1 MKNRFDKAMFF
12 IDKCK
17 FLKLKIFLSSII
29 KALVYIL
36 QTVNLILVIFLM
48 YDFYESNILDKKAII
63 YLAGLFILYL
73 GLRFIDVYYSHYIS
87 YDVIE
92 KLRGDVFSHYYKIS
106 PGAVEN
112 IKVGDFVQMIIND
125 INVFEWFIAH
135 ILTEWIA
142 FLLISIVVITL
153 VSLKSIA
160 SGVIIFLFLL
170 FVIRLFIGS
179 LDEKEKQGIEIKNM
193 GGDLIA
199 NATDG
204 ILGFKELLFFD
215 RETDFFNKIEK
226 KSKEYNK
233 VSGKYSNKEL
243 KDNLVLD
250 LLGLALFLI
259 ILIIFPAAAFEKIVY
274 LALIVAYYY
283 FLRNCMHQTG
293 NFGFIFGA
301 LNRLKNLYDIKP
313 LIDTY
318 GPSEIDR
325 SKINQGIEFLNC
337 YFYYEKNPDKAI
349 LKDFSF
355 KANRGEKT
363 VIVSASG
370 GGKSTIF
377 KLINRYYELKG
388 GHIKIFG
395 RDIKSYTENTLRKN
409 ITTFSQN
416 IFFFNDSL
424 LNNFKYAKEDVS
436 IDEIED
442 LARKLNSYD
451 MIMAKEKGLDNLVKE
466 AGQNYSGGEL
476 QRLAIIRGLIKD
488 SPVLLMDEVS
498 SALDEK
504 NEEFLNELLDEIKK
518 DKVIIISAHKLSTIQ
533 NADRII
539 FIKDGRVEGTGKYDE
554 LILNNKSF
562 NELLMGS
569 EWRKENEN

>member
-153 VSLKSIA
+153 ISLKSIA
-160 SGVIIFLFLL
+160 SGLIISLFLL

-233 VSGKYSNKEL
+233 VTGKYSNKEL
-243 KDNLVLD
+243 KDNLVID

-259 ILIIFPAAAFEKIVY
+259 ILIIFPAVAFEKIVY
-274 LALIVAYYY
+274 LALVVAYYY
-283 FLRNCMHQTG
+283 FLRTCMHQTG

-313 LIDTY
+313 LIKEY
-318 GPSEIDR
+318 GSNEIDR
-325 SKINQGIEFLNC
+325 SKIDQGIEFLNC
-337 YFYYEKNPDKAI
+337 YFNYEKNPDKSI

>member
-73 GLRFIDVYYSHYIS
+73 GLRFVDVYYSHYIS

-142 FLLISIVVITL
+142 FLLISIVVITTI
-153 VSLKSIA
+153 SLKSIT
-160 SGVIIFLFLL
+160 SGIIIFLFLL

-215 RETDFFNKIEK
+215 RETDFFDKIEK

-259 ILIIFPAAAFEKIVY
+259 ILINFPAAAFEKIVY
-274 LALIVAYYY
+274 LALVVAYYY
-283 FLRNCMHQTG
+283 FLRTCMHQTG

-301 LNRLKNLYDIKP
+301 LNRLKNLYDIKL
-313 LIDTY
+313 LIKEY
-318 GPSEIDR
+318 GSSEIDR
-325 SKINQGIEFLNC
+325 SKIDQGIEFLDC

-349 LKDFSF
+349 LRDFSF

-377 KLINRYYELKG
+377 KLINRYYELNG

-436 IDEIED
+436 IDEIEA

-476 QRLAIIRGLIKD
+476 QRLAIIRDLIKD

-504 NEEFLNELLDEIKK
+504 NE
-518 DKVIIISAHKLSTIQ
+518 
-533 NADRII
+533 
-539 FIKDGRVEGTGKYDE
+539 
-554 LILNNKSF
+554 
-562 NELLMGS
+562 
-569 EWRKENEN
+569 